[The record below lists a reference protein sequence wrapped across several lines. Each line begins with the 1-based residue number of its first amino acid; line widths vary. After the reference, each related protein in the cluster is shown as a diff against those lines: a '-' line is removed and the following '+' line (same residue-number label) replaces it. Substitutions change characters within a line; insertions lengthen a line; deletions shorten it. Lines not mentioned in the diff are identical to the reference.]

1 MDAVKQREEAMKKA
15 NIYRK
20 AVSVKRKEIAAMP
33 ADKGHRELAD
43 LIEHCEDPALLSGR
57 VSHWLTAPRFSGH
70 QKATRAIAHMNIRR
84 ADHRLRDLTPRQREE
99 LAGIVRA
106 RFDIR
111 QWKAAA

>member
-1 MDAVKQREEAMKKA
+1 
-15 NIYRK
+15 
-20 AVSVKRKEIAAMP
+20 
-33 ADKGHRELAD
+33 
-43 LIEHCEDPALLSGR
+43 
-57 VSHWLTAPRFSGH
+57 
-70 QKATRAIAHMNIRR
+70 MNIRR

>member
-1 MDAVKQREEAMKKA
+1 MDAVKQREEAMEKA

-20 AVSVKRKEIAAMP
+20 AVSVKRKEIGAMP
-33 ADKGHRELAD
+33 AEKGHRELAD